1 MNTPYS
7 IIYRTP
13 HKTNNTDNMMTH
25 KRDKKEYMRPEV
37 AVILLQHEAHLLLGS
52 SELREDIY
60 IDDYEEEKND
70 IVFG

>member
-1 MNTPYS
+1 
-7 IIYRTP
+7 
-13 HKTNNTDNMMTH
+13 MMTH